1 MVDPAPQ
8 SPLIQFLNN
17 FRFQIDADQV
27 SPCPPL
33 PLVEMDP
40 QSILPGEIEFDSDS
54 PALTMTT
61 AVMRSG
67 GVMSAGV
74 ANKSALNKS
83 SLNKNK
89 NKNKNKMAFGGISA
103 GDAQLIPA
111 FELHRLHQQPS
122 RNAFTAAA
130 RFTWEMLDITPP
142 PGPDFSRL
150 ESKVLLSMQ
159 KRDRERARR
168 LSDIQQEAS
177 LSVAEFTRPLYIENI
192 GGFEQTEGLFQSIL
206 TACEYVGLI
215 YKSKFNRI
223 RPNQFEPR
231 LRPLLPVP
239 AHEAF
244 PSNHAFQ
251 CFSIAFAFNTILP
264 EHAATEELA
273 RIAHNVAEN
282 REWASLHYPSD
293 TNSGRD
299 LARRFAPYL
308 RDAFAAT
315 FNAVHKEWV

>member
-1 MVDPAPQ
+1 MVDVAKQ
-8 SPLIQFLNN
+8 SPLIQFLNS
-17 FRFQIDADQV
+17 FRFEVDADHV

-33 PLVEMDP
+33 PFVTIDP
-40 QSILPGEIEFDSDS
+40 QSRQPAAVGAGVAS
-54 PALTMTT
+54 PQTPLAG
-61 AVMRSG
+61 AAFASG
-67 GVMSAGV
+67 GV
-74 ANKSALNKS
+74 ANKTVLNKS

-89 NKNKNKMAFGGISA
+89 NKNKTSFGGIST
-103 GDAQLIPA
+103 GNAQLIPS
-111 FELHRLHQQPS
+111 FQLRRLHQQPS

-150 ESKVLLSMQ
+150 ETKVLLSMQ

-168 LSDIQQEAS
+168 LPDIQQEAS

-192 GGFEQTEGLFQSIL
+192 AGFEQTEGLFQNIL

-215 YKSKFNRI
+215 YKNKFNRL
-223 RPNQFEPR
+223 RPSQFEPR

-239 AHEAF
+239 AHESF
-244 PSNHAFQ
+244 QSNHAFQ
-251 CFSIAFAFNTILP
+251 AFSIVFAFNTILP
-264 EHAATEELA
+264 EHPATEELA
-273 RIAHNVAEN
+273 RIAQNVAEN
-282 REWASLHYPSD
+282 REWAGLHYPSD
-293 TNSGRD
+293 TKAGRD

-315 FNAVHKEWV
+315 YNAVHKEWV